1 MHDIGVLGMTRK
13 SILKLRRTEKA
24 RDKIDKARRKAI
36 AKTPDTQ
43 LQSMLVD
50 KSPVQ
55 KQLEALESLSNN
67 EQAQLNGKN
76 NN

>member
-1 MHDIGVLGMTRK
+1 MTRK

-36 AKTPDTQ
+36 AKTPDTK

-55 KQLEALESLSNN
+55 KQLEALGSLPNN
-67 EQAQLNGKN
+67 EQTLLSSKSNK
-76 NN
+76 